1 MVNYNFLQ
9 KILHKLALSSSM
21 MRENLFNI
29 ERSIFLEEVDND
41 GNHIF
46 IVGLARSGTTI
57 LLNTLF
63 STNEFASLTYR
74 DMPFIMS
81 PNIWSKFNSNNLNE
95 KYIDRYHN
103 DGIKVSLNSPEAF
116 EEVFWSTFPSKNPNF
131 FEDYIKLILKKNNKS
146 RYLSKNNQNISR
158 LDFLANNFPDSLILV
173 TFRDPLQHAQSLLN
187 QHIKFSKKDN
197 DAFISMYM
205 SLIGHKEFGP
215 NYTPVCLN
223 EIKYTDDNEFNH
235 WLEQYFLV
243 YGNILET
250 FKSYNNIKF
259 VCYESLC
266 ENAEV
271 LNVISNLS
279 KIKFNIRP
287 KLKSANKPITH
298 KYDSNLSDKAN
309 NLYLQMKQISL

>member
-1 MVNYNFLQ
+1 
-9 KILHKLALSSSM
+9 

-29 ERSIFLEEVDND
+29 ERSIFLEEIDND

-81 PNIWSKFNSNNLNE
+81 PNIWSKFNSNNLSE

-103 DGIKVSLNSPEAF
+103 DGIKISINSPEAF
-116 EEVFWSTFPSKNPNF
+116 EEVFWSTFPSRNPKLF
-131 FEDYIKLILKKNNKS
+131 KDYIKLILKKNNKS

-158 LDFLANNFPDSLILV
+158 LDFLANNFPDSLILI

-197 DAFISMYM
+197 DAFISKYM

-215 NYTPVCLN
+215 NYIPLCLN
-223 EIKYTDDNEFNH
+223 EIKHTDDNDLNH
-235 WLEQYFLV
+235 WLEQYLLV
-243 YGNILET
+243 YGNIFDS
-250 FKSYNNIKF
+250 FKSCNNIKF

-266 ENAEV
+266 ENEEV
-271 LNVISNLS
+271 LNVISNIS
-279 KIKFNIRP
+279 KIKFNVRP

-298 KYDSNLSDKAN
+298 KYDLSLSGKTN